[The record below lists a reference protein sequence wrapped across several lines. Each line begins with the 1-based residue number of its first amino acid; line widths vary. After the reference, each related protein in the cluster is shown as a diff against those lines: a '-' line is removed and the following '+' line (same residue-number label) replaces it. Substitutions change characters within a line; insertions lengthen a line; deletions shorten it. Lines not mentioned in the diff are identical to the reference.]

1 MCNASL
7 RGGPFRRRFR
17 SPTLR
22 AFARTGALLLGLTL
36 AGPAPHGRAHEGHE
50 PLPAKGVLVDIK
62 AGTIAL
68 SRAAHRALGIETAE
82 VTTRPLDA
90 RTLAYARLVPAWNR
104 HAYAATGIGGRVAA
118 IHVRAGDRVD
128 AGQVLATI
136 ESLALETIQ
145 LELLAAR
152 TEHALAAQTLER
164 IGDLADAQVATGRE
178 LAEARARW
186 EQVRGAMNV
195 AAAKLRSLGV
205 AEDLIA
211 AVLSGSSPPL
221 TSAVDITSP
230 IAGTVMHVDVVAG
243 DTVQP
248 NEHLF
253 EVVDLSEVWAE
264 VHVLERDVNSVG
276 VGQRVELVFSAF
288 PGEPLATEVHATGLM
303 LDPQTKLGTVWAVVT
318 NPPAGP
324 PRFLPGMT
332 GQAQIVRDL
341 GTERIAVPATALV
354 TNGVEKYVLVEEAA
368 TKDGVEYRKQNV
380 VVEGIAAGVALLRDG
395 SVFPGD
401 LVVTEGSHELGS
413 FFISGVLRLSPEA
426 EANMGLRTEPA
437 GERAVDE
444 VLEFDGLVDVPP
456 NARASAAV
464 QTEGRVTRILARIGQ
479 AVSAGDVLAEVASLE
494 VLELQNALIQ
504 AGAQRRLHEGSLARL
519 KALDATQSVP
529 QKRVWETQAAAI
541 TAAEQ
546 VESLS
551 RKLLGIGF
559 TATEVAA
566 VAAEGT
572 VVPVVRVRAPV
583 TGTVVRLDVVPG
595 QVVQPDQPVAEIH
608 DPRHAWVRAH
618 LVEREVG
625 RLPAEVAAGH
635 ARVRFMSLPEQVFPA
650 TMARRGSVVDA
661 TDRTLPVWLEI
672 DVPPDT
678 VLQHNMLARVALP
691 IGRTS
696 PTLAVPVTAIVRQG
710 TQAHVFVRE
719 SDGSFRRQAVVLG
732 RSDDRFV
739 AVEDGLRPG
748 DIVAVAGVADLQTAF
763 ASIR

>member
-1 MCNASL
+1 M
-7 RGGPFRRRFR
+7 
-17 SPTLR
+17 
-22 AFARTGALLLGLTL
+22 
-36 AGPAPHGRAHEGHE
+36 
-50 PLPAKGVLVDIK
+50 
-62 AGTIAL
+62 
-68 SRAAHRALGIETAE
+68 
-82 VTTRPLDA
+82 
-90 RTLAYARLVPAWNR
+90 
-104 HAYAATGIGGRVAA
+104 
-118 IHVRAGDRVD
+118 
-128 AGQVLATI
+128 
-136 ESLALETIQ
+136 
-145 LELLAAR
+145 
-152 TEHALAAQTLER
+152 
-164 IGDLADAQVATGRE
+164 
-178 LAEARARW
+178 
-186 EQVRGAMNV
+186 
-195 AAAKLRSLGV
+195 
-205 AEDLIA
+205 
-211 AVLSGSSPPL
+211 
-221 TSAVDITSP
+221 
-230 IAGTVMHVDVVAG
+230 
-243 DTVQP
+243 
-248 NEHLF
+248 
-253 EVVDLSEVWAE
+253 
-264 VHVLERDVNSVG
+264 
-276 VGQRVELVFSAF
+276 
-288 PGEPLATEVHATGLM
+288 
-303 LDPQTKLGTVWAVVT
+303 
-318 NPPAGP
+318 
-324 PRFLPGMT
+324 
-332 GQAQIVRDL
+332 
-341 GTERIAVPATALV
+341 
-354 TNGVEKYVLVEEAA
+354 
-368 TKDGVEYRKQNV
+368 
-380 VVEGIAAGVALLRDG
+380 
-395 SVFPGD
+395 
-401 LVVTEGSHELGS
+401 
-413 FFISGVLRLSPEA
+413 
-426 EANMGLRTEPA
+426 
-437 GERAVDE
+437 
-444 VLEFDGLVDVPP
+444 
-456 NARASAAV
+456 
-464 QTEGRVTRILARIGQ
+464 
-479 AVSAGDVLAEVASLE
+479 LAEVASLE

-559 TATEVAA
+559 TAAEVAA

-625 RLPAEVAAGH
+625 RLPAEVAAGQ